1 MTIDFSIFKWYGQV
15 DIYRNQDVKGQY
27 LSFHFKPFGL
37 ASSHRW
43 LSWICKHNLCVP
55 CLCNFRA
62 TPYIWLHLT
71 LHSKMHSWSS
81 FSEFQGSMQLP
92 MLIGCQ
98 QDNTSHI
105 HLLIK
110 LLLEE
115 YSLKYVK
122 KNPLKNLSQIWI
134 FFIYLYV
141 NMYGKDFKKYFI
153 FKQIETHLQV
163 HFVFNGCSES
173 FLIIGYFSN

>member
-1 MTIDFSIFKWYGQV
+1 VTIDFSIFKWYGQV

-27 LSFHFKPFGL
+27 LSFILNLLGL
-37 ASSHRW
+37 LQAIDDF
-43 LSWICKHNLCVP
+43 LEFANNLCVP

-110 LLLEE
+110 LLLKE
-115 YSLKYVK
+115 YSLKYAK

-134 FFIYLYV
+134 FFVYLYV
-141 NMYGKDFKKYFI
+141 NMYGKDFKKDFI